1 MDCYIYY
8 KVAVEFQDQV
18 LGQVRGMQ
26 AALHAQTGVIGGLQ
40 RRPEISNGL
49 HTWMEIYRHVPGN
62 FIASLTVAVQQ
73 TRLLSLIDGER
84 HPEFFMEVIPCV

>member
-8 KVAVEFQDQV
+8 KVPVEFQDQV

-26 AALHAQTGVIGGLQ
+26 AALRAQTGVSGGLQ

-49 HTWMEIYRHVPGN
+49 HTWMEIYRHVPDN

-73 TRLLSLIDGER
+73 TRLLPLIDGER

>member
-8 KVAVEFQDQV
+8 KVPTEFQDQL

-26 AALHAQTGVIGGLQ
+26 AALHAQTGVTSGLQ
-40 RRPEISNGL
+40 RRPEINDGM
-49 HTWMEIYRHVPGN
+49 HTWMEIYRHVPEN
-62 FIASLTVAVQQ
+62 FIANLALAVQQ
-73 TRLLSLIDGER
+73 TRLLPLIHGER